1 MTQKAVRENL
11 EIIEIIQ
18 ESKSA
23 KKAGIRDG
31 YKQLL
36 HGLENNEW
44 DSILTFSPD
53 RLSRN
58 AGDLGQ
64 LVDLMDE
71 GKVSEIR
78 THDQIFKNTPDEKF
92 LLMLLC
98 GQAKLENDYRGTNVK
113 RGMRA
118 VCHTG
123 KRPGPTPL
131 GYKLWYDPSNR
142 KAQSKIVIDDERVHH
157 IQKLF
162 RLVGDNGLSTREA
175 MRIVNNDGFITT
187 KGNPVSIGT
196 IIKIL
201 YDPFY
206 TGEFEYPKSSG
217 NWYQGNYEPIISK
230 ELYSKVQT
238 QLAEPKVIYKDLLLG
253 YICNKCRCSRCDVKP
268 KYEIEKKKI
277 RISCKNPDCRLQLS
291 KTELLQIVAERILRS
306 SPTKDVTKK
315 IKNTASIMQEITEKK
330 VTQKEALVYIL
341 KKANRDMLYRC
352 LRNIKSPI
360 LLQ

>member
-11 EIIEIIQ
+11 EIVEVIQ

-23 KKAGIRDG
+23 KKAAIRDG

-36 HGLENNEW
+36 HGLEKNQW
-44 DSILTFSPD
+44 DAILTFSPD

-71 GKVSEIR
+71 GKVAEIR

-131 GYKLWYDPSNR
+131 GYKLWYDPKNK
-142 KAQSKIVIDDERVHH
+142 KAQSKIIIDDERVHH
-157 IQKLF
+157 IQNLF
-162 RLVGDNGLSTREA
+162 RLVGENGLSTREA
-175 MRIVNNDGFITT
+175 MRIVNNDGFMTT
-187 KGNPVSIGT
+187 KGNHVSIGT

-201 YDPFY
+201 HDPFY

-217 NWYQGNYEPIISK
+217 TWYQGSYESIVSK
-230 ELYSKVQT
+230 ELYETVQVVL
-238 QLAEPKVIYKDLLLG
+238 QNAEKRPIKSSLQTITKHFCCKKCGSELQEYEQKITCLKRCFKWSEQHTWKKIYKAIDEQVTHDAALKKIELERRRFDQICTITKQKSAVTSRDIIEYLIQYGTRFDRHLLLPLKQ
-253 YICNKCRCSRCDVKP
+253 NKL
-268 KYEIEKKKI
+268 
-277 RISCKNPDCRLQLS
+277 RI
-291 KTELLQIVAERILRS
+291 
-306 SPTKDVTKK
+306 
-315 IKNTASIMQEITEKK
+315 
-330 VTQKEALVYIL
+330 
-341 KKANRDMLYRC
+341 
-352 LRNIKSPI
+352 
-360 LLQ
+360 